1 MAPNFSRFYYLFIF
15 TNDSLLF
22 LKATSTCARH
32 ILDVLEKYD
41 MTFGQN
47 INRVKFV
54 VVFSLNT
61 ISQLMSD
68 ISSLLEIPKKD
79 FHEKYLVLSP
89 FIGRNKTRAFNKL
102 KDKLSNLTHKWQEK
116 PIYGVGNN
124 ILIKAIAQSILLF
137 AMSSS
142 LNSLKASMMG

>member
-1 MAPNFSRFYYLFIF
+1 
-15 TNDSLLF
+15 
-22 LKATSTCARH
+22 
-32 ILDVLEKYD
+32 

-61 ISQLMSD
+61 ISQLMND

-89 FIGRNKTRAFNKL
+89 FIGRNKTRAFNNL
-102 KDKLSNLTHKWQEK
+102 KDRLSNLTYKWQEK

-124 ILIKAIAQSILLF
+124 ILIKVIAQSILLF